1 MLHRCCCSGWG
12 CCCRCRRG
20 RHSRC
25 CCFLVISLAGNTP
38 PKNSR
43 PTVELIPLTRD
54 AWRRRPLV
62 TTAMDGMSDVATCP
76 TCLKVFNKKRNLTR
90 HQKHTL
96 SCSGPRKQLERPQRS
111 PCGGGGIDGHGGLGG
126 DGGDG
131 GGGDDDDTRPAA
143 KLARLA
149 TTPAVVAPAC
159 CTKCS
164 RSDQQRDLLFCD
176 GRLCRKA
183 FHCSCR

>member
-1 MLHRCCCSGWG
+1 MLHRCCCSRAGAWWGWG

-76 TCLKVFNKKRNLTR
+76 TCLKVFNKKSNLTR

-111 PCGGGGIDGHGGLGG
+111 PCGGGLGETAVSAAATT
-126 DGGDG
+126 
-131 GGGDDDDTRPAA
+131 TRPGQLQNVLDSGGRGAA
-143 KLARLA
+143 CACLLHQVFAQRSAARI
-149 TTPAVVAPAC
+149 AVLRWAAVP
-159 CTKCS
+159 
-164 RSDQQRDLLFCD
+164 
-176 GRLCRKA
+176 
-183 FHCSCR
+183 